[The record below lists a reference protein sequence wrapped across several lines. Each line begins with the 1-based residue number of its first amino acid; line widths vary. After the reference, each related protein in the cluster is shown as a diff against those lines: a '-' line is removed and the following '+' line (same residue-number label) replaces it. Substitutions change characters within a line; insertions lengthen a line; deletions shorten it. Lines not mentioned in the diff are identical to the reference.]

1 MTPALKH
8 LFLLT
13 LATFFSRRQE
23 TGKIQNIYAMHK
35 YRLGEEWLV
44 SSPAAGDLG
53 MLAVSR
59 LSVSQHCAKRA
70 NPILGCIKHQPAK
83 GAAIL
88 L

>member
-1 MTPALKH
+1 
-8 LFLLT
+8 
-13 LATFFSRRQE
+13 
-23 TGKIQNIYAMHK
+23 MHK